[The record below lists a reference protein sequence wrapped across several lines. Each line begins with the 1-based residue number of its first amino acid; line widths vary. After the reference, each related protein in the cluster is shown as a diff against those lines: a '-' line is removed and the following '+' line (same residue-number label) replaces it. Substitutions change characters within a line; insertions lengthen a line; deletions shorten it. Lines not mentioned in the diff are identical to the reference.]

1 MRYHDIAKVARI
13 NSSGLS
19 FGGTLY
25 DDTLTLRLIRA
36 TFSLALQSRRPE
48 LYSGGLRPITVLTE
62 TLVTGSRS
70 VTTSV

>member
-25 DDTLTLRLIRA
+25 DDTLTLERSAKCHHSETPRLRYIR
-36 TFSLALQSRRPE
+36 R
-48 LYSGGLRPITVLTE
+48 
-62 TLVTGSRS
+62 
-70 VTTSV
+70 